1 MKNNTKMKDCE
12 CRYNIGCGFGNTC
25 LSNLCKKT
33 NDGCGVFGGA
43 ECTGTCTM
51 ENNSDYR

>member
-1 MKNNTKMKDCE
+1 MKDCE